1 MVKSQRFLIVD
12 HPWAVVQRILGVLLI
27 FFSATMLI
35 PVGIGLLYRDGGME
49 AFGGS
54 FLIAFATGVALWFP
68 VRRVSR
74 DIKIRDGFLIVS
86 LFWTVLGLF
95 GALPLLLAARPALG
109 FTDAAF
115 ESVSG
120 LTTTGATVIV
130 GLDTLPHAILFWR
143 EWLHWIGGMGII
155 VLAVAILPML
165 GTGGMQLVKAE
176 TPGPIKDDKLAPRI
190 KKTASALWW
199 TYTTITLACAGTYW
213 LLGMNPF
220 DAITHAFGTLATGG
234 FANYDDSMAHF
245 HSNPILIASIFFMF
259 VSGASFSLHF
269 ICWRN
274 GSLLPYL
281 RNIELR
287 FYALIMGGASLLVA
301 ATLYLHGTYGS
312 IKDALIQGTFQ
323 VVSIMTDTGF
333 GSANFS
339 QWPSFIPI
347 LLMLLACLGGCAGS
361 TSGGIKIVRL
371 VLLLKQTWREL
382 RAIVHPNAAFAVK
395 LENRV
400 LSESILRGVWAFFFL
415 YVAGYAV
422 MVLILM
428 AIGLNGLTA
437 FSTVAACIN
446 NMGPALGAAASNF
459 SPLPGA
465 AKWFLI
471 VAMIGGRLE
480 IFTLLIIFTPEFWRR

>member
-1 MVKSQRFLIVD
+1 MQRV
-12 HPWAVVQRILGVLLI
+12 LGVLLI

-35 PVGIGLLYRDGGME
+35 PVVIGSLYRDGGME
-49 AFGGS
+49 AFGES

-74 DIKIRDGFLIVS
+74 DIGITDGFLIVS

-95 GALPLLLAARPALG
+95 GALPLLLASRPGLG

-120 LTTTGATVIV
+120 LTTTGATVLV
-130 GLDTLPHAILFWR
+130 GLNTLPHAILFWR

-165 GTGGMQLVKAE
+165 GAGGTQLVRAE

-190 KKTASALWW
+190 KKTAAALWW
-199 TYTTITLACAGTYW
+199 TYTTITVACAGTYW

-220 DAITHAFGTLATGG
+220 DSVTQAFGTVATGG
-234 FANYDDSMAHF
+234 FANYDASMAHF
-245 HSNPILIASIFFMF
+245 HSNAILIAATAFMF
-259 VSGASFSLHF
+259 VSGVSFSLHF

-274 GSLLPYL
+274 NSLMPYL

-287 FYALIMGGASLLVA
+287 TYTCIMFGASALVA
-301 ATLYLHGTYGS
+301 ITLHVHGTYGS
-312 IKDALIQGTFQ
+312 IKDAAIQGTFQ
-323 VVSIMTDTGF
+323 VVSLMTDTGF
-333 GSANFS
+333 SSANFS

-371 VLLLKQTWREL
+371 VILLKQTWREL
-382 RAIVHPNAAFAVK
+382 KAIVHPNAVFAAR
-395 LENRV
+395 LENRI
-400 LSESILRGVWAFFFL
+400 LTEPILRRVWVFFFL
-415 YVAGYAV
+415 YVTGYAA
-422 MVLILM
+422 MVLLLM
-428 AIGLNGLTA
+428 AFGLNGLTA
-437 FSTVAACIN
+437 FSAVAACIN
-446 NMGPALGAAASNF
+446 NMGPALGTAASNF
-459 SPLPGA
+459 SPLPA
-465 AKWFLI
+465 PVKWFLI
-471 VAMIGGRLE
+471 VTMIGGRLE

>member
-1 MVKSQRFLIVD
+1 MSSQRLLIVD
-12 HPWAVVQRILGVLLI
+12 HPWAVVQRVLGVLLI
-27 FFSATMLI
+27 FFSATMLL
-35 PVGIGLLYRDGGME
+35 PVLIGLIYRDGAVA
-49 AFGGS
+49 AFGTS
-54 FLIAFATGVALWFP
+54 FLIAFSTGVALWFP

-74 DIKIRDGFLIVS
+74 DMKIRDGFLIVS
-86 LFWTVLGLF
+86 LFWTVLGLV
-95 GALPLLLAARPALG
+95 GALPLLLADRPGLS

-115 ESVSG
+115 EAVSG

-199 TYTTITLACAGTYW
+199 TYTTITMACAGTYW
-213 LLGMNPF
+213 LLGMSPF

-234 FANYDDSMAHF
+234 FSNYDASMAYF
-245 HSNPILIASIFFMF
+245 HSNAILIAATAFMF

-274 GSLLPYL
+274 GSFMPYL

-287 FYALIMGGASLLVA
+287 TYTLIIVGASTLVA
-301 ATLYLHGTYGS
+301 VTLYAHGTYAS
-312 IKDALIQGTFQ
+312 IKDAVIQGTFQ
-323 VVSIMTDTGF
+323 VVSLMTDTGF

-371 VLLLKQTWREL
+371 VLLLKQAWREL
-382 RAIVHPNAAFAVK
+382 KSLVHPNAAFSVK

-415 YVAGYAV
+415 YVAGFAV

-428 AIGLNGLTA
+428 ALGLDGLTA
-437 FSTVAACIN
+437 FSAVAACIN
-446 NMGPALGAAASNF
+446 NMGPALGVAAANF
-459 SPLPGA
+459 SPLPSP